1 MKGRNATNREILEAV
16 REAWDTRRV
25 KAELIQNMNT
35 WIKTVK
41 RNLGPLR
48 VSDKRVAREID
59 GFILRKQEKI
69 IVRTESRER
78 SDEDQSILD
87 AIAGIWN

>member
-41 RNLGPLR
+41 HNLDPLR
-48 VSDKRVAREID
+48 SSDKRVAREID
-59 GFILRKQEKI
+59 GLILKKQEKI

>member
-1 MKGRNATNREILEAV
+1 MKGRHATNREILEAV

-41 RNLGPLR
+41 HNLDPLR
-48 VSDKRVAREID
+48 LSDKRVAREID

-69 IVRTESRER
+69 IARTESRER

>member
-41 RNLGPLR
+41 HNLDPLR
-48 VSDKRVAREID
+48 LSDKRVAREID